1 MVLLSAA
8 EVSIERGERRL
19 LQDVDLSVASGQVW
33 QVLGANGVG
42 KSSLLRALA
51 GLARFGIEG
60 SISRFEALLYWAH
73 APAMKGALSPLENL
87 RCHPACDITSTPAQI
102 AIALDAVQL
111 SGFEDQP
118 VGSLSAGQQRRVA
131 LARLLLTDARLWLL
145 DEPFTALDGGGCD
158 WLEECIR
165 GHVSTGG
172 AVVFTSHQP
181 SRFSELQQDLDLGSY
196 AVS

>member
-1 MVLLSAA
+1 MLLLSAA
-8 EVSIERGERRL
+8 DVSIERGERRL
-19 LQDVDLSVASGQVW
+19 LQGVDLSVASGQVW

-51 GLARFGIEG
+51 GLARFGVEG
-60 SISRFEALLYWAH
+60 SIARFEPLLYLAH
-73 APAMKGALSPLENL
+73 APAIKGALSPLENL
-87 RCHPACDITSTPAQI
+87 RCHPACDITSSPAQI
-102 AIALDAVQL
+102 ALALEAVQL
-111 SGFEDQP
+111 GGFEHQP

-145 DEPFTALDGGGCD
+145 DEPFTALDGAGCD
-158 WLEECIR
+158 WLEECIS

>member
-1 MVLLSAA
+1 MLLLSAA
-8 EVSIERGERRL
+8 DVSIERGERRL
-19 LQDVDLSVASGQVW
+19 LQGVDLSVASGQVW

-51 GLARFGIEG
+51 GLARFGVEG
-60 SISRFEALLYWAH
+60 SIARFEPLLYLAH
-73 APAMKGALSPLENL
+73 APAIKGALSPLENL
-87 RCHPACDITSTPAQI
+87 RCHPACDITSSPAQI
-102 AIALDAVQL
+102 ALALEAVQL
-111 SGFEDQP
+111 GGFEHQP

-145 DEPFTALDGGGCD
+145 DEPFTALDRAGCD

-165 GHVSTGG
+165 GHVSAGG
-172 AVVFTSHQP
+172 AVIFTSHQP

>member
-1 MVLLSAA
+1 MLLLSAA
-8 EVSIERGERRL
+8 DVSIERGERRL

-33 QVLGANGVG
+33 QVLGANCVG

-51 GLARFGIEG
+51 GLARFGVEG
-60 SISRFEALLYWAH
+60 SIARFEPLLYLAH
-73 APAMKGALSPLENL
+73 APAIKGALSPLENL

-181 SRFSELQQDLDLGSY
+181 SRFSELQHDLDLANY

>member
-60 SISRFEALLYWAH
+60 SIFRFEPLLYLAH
-73 APAMKGALSPLENL
+73 APAIKGALSPLENL

-181 SRFSELQQDLDLGSY
+181 SRFSELQHDLDLANY

>member
-1 MVLLSAA
+1 MLLLSAA

-51 GLARFGIEG
+51 GLARFGVEG
-60 SISRFEALLYWAH
+60 SIARFEPLLYLAH
-73 APAMKGALSPLENL
+73 APAIKGALSPLENL

-181 SRFSELQQDLDLGSY
+181 SRFSELQHDLDLANY

>member
-51 GLARFGIEG
+51 GLARFGVEG
-60 SISRFEALLYWAH
+60 SIFRFEPLLYLAH
-73 APAMKGALSPLENL
+73 APAIKGALSPLENL

-181 SRFSELQQDLDLGSY
+181 SRFSELQHDLDLANY

>member
-1 MVLLSAA
+1 MLLLSAA
-8 EVSIERGERRL
+8 DVSIERGERRL
-19 LQDVDLSVASGQVW
+19 LQGVDLSVASGQVW

-51 GLARFGIEG
+51 GLARFGVEG
-60 SISRFEALLYWAH
+60 SIARFEHLLYLAH
-73 APAMKGALSPLENL
+73 APAIKGALSPLENL

-181 SRFSELQQDLDLGSY
+181 SRFSELQHDLDLANY

>member
-1 MVLLSAA
+1 MTLLAAA

-19 LQDVDLSVASGQVW
+19 LQAVNLSVESGQVW

-51 GLARFGIEG
+51 GLARFGVEG
-60 SISRFEALLYWAH
+60 SISRFEPLLYLAH
-73 APAMKGALSPLENL
+73 APAIKRALSPLENL

-102 AIALDAVQL
+102 EAALAALQL
-111 SGFEDQP
+111 GGFENQP

-145 DEPFTALDGGGCD
+145 DEPFTALDGSGCD
-158 WLEECIR
+158 WLEDCIR
-165 GHVSTGG
+165 RHISAGG
-172 AVVFTSHQP
+172 AVIFTSHQP
-181 SRFSELQQDLDLGSY
+181 SRFTELQQDLDLAHH

>member
-1 MVLLSAA
+1 MLLLSAA
-8 EVSIERGERRL
+8 DVSIERGERRL
-19 LQDVDLSVASGQVW
+19 LQGVDLSVASGQVW

-51 GLARFGIEG
+51 GLARFGVEG
-60 SISRFEALLYWAH
+60 SIFRFEPLLYLAH
-73 APAMKGALSPLENL
+73 APAIKGALSPLENL

-181 SRFSELQQDLDLGSY
+181 SRFSELQHDLDLANY

>member
-1 MVLLSAA
+1 MTLLAAA

-19 LQDVDLSVASGQVW
+19 LQAVNLSVESGQVW

-51 GLARFGIEG
+51 GLARFGVEG
-60 SISRFEALLYWAH
+60 SIFRFEPLLYLAH
-73 APAMKGALSPLENL
+73 APAIKGALSPLENL

-181 SRFSELQQDLDLGSY
+181 SRFSELQQDLDLANY

>member
-1 MVLLSAA
+1 MLLLSAA
-8 EVSIERGERRL
+8 KVSIERGERRL

-51 GLARFGIEG
+51 GLARFGVEG
-60 SISRFEALLYWAH
+60 SISRFEPLLYLAH
-73 APAMKGALSPLENL
+73 APAIKRALSPLENL
-87 RCHPACDITSTPAQI
+87 RCHPACDITSSPAQI
-102 AIALDAVQL
+102 ALALAAVQL
-111 SGFEDQP
+111 GGFEHQP

-181 SRFSELQQDLDLGSY
+181 SRFSELQHDLDLANY

>member
-1 MVLLSAA
+1 MTLLAAA

-19 LQDVDLSVASGQVW
+19 LQGVSLSVESGQVW

-51 GLARFGIEG
+51 GLARFGVEG
-60 SISRFEALLYWAH
+60 SITRFEPLLYLAH
-73 APAMKGALSPLENL
+73 APAIKRALSPLENL

-102 AIALDAVQL
+102 KVALEAVQL
-111 SGFEDQP
+111 EGFEGQP

-131 LARLLLTDARLWLL
+131 LARLLLSDARLWLL
-145 DEPFTALDGGGCD
+145 DEPFTALDGSGCD
-158 WLEECIR
+158 WLEGCVR
-165 GHVSTGG
+165 RHLGGGG
-172 AVVFTSHQP
+172 AAIFTSHQP
-181 SRFSELQQDLDLGSY
+181 SRFSELQQDLDLAHY

>member
-1 MVLLSAA
+1 MLLLSAA
-8 EVSIERGERRL
+8 DVSIERGERRL

-51 GLARFGIEG
+51 GLARFGVEG
-60 SISRFEALLYWAH
+60 SIARFEPLLYLAH
-73 APAMKGALSPLENL
+73 APAIKGALSPLENL

-181 SRFSELQQDLDLGSY
+181 SRFSELQHDLDLANY

>member
-51 GLARFGIEG
+51 GLARFGVEG
-60 SISRFEALLYWAH
+60 SISRFEALLYLAH
-73 APAMKGALSPLENL
+73 APAIKRALSAMENL
-87 RCHPACDITSTPAQI
+87 RCHPACDITATPAQI

-181 SRFSELQQDLDLGSY
+181 SRFSELQHDLDLANY

>member
-1 MVLLSAA
+1 MLLLSAA
-8 EVSIERGERRL
+8 DVSIERGERRL
-19 LQDVDLSVASGQVW
+19 LQGVDLSVASGQVW

-51 GLARFGIEG
+51 GLARFGVEG
-60 SISRFEALLYWAH
+60 SIARFEPLLYLAH
-73 APAMKGALSPLENL
+73 APAIKGALSPLENL
-87 RCHPACDITSTPAQI
+87 RCHPACDITSSPAQI
-102 AIALDAVQL
+102 ALALEAVQL
-111 SGFEDQP
+111 GGFEHQP

-145 DEPFTALDGGGCD
+145 DEPFTALDGAGCA

-165 GHVSTGG
+165 GHVSAGG
-172 AVVFTSHQP
+172 AVIFTSHQP

>member
-1 MVLLSAA
+1 MLLLSAA
-8 EVSIERGERRL
+8 DVSIERGERRL
-19 LQDVDLSVASGQVW
+19 LQGVDLSVASGQVW

-51 GLARFGIEG
+51 GLARFGVEG
-60 SISRFEALLYWAH
+60 SIARFEPLLYLAH
-73 APAMKGALSPLENL
+73 APAIKGALSPLENL
-87 RCHPACDITSTPAQI
+87 RCHPACDITSSPAQI
-102 AIALDAVQL
+102 ALALEAVQL
-111 SGFEDQP
+111 GGFEHQP

-165 GHVSTGG
+165 GHVSAGG
-172 AVVFTSHQP
+172 AVIFTSHQP

>member
-1 MVLLSAA
+1 MLLLSAA
-8 EVSIERGERRL
+8 DVSIERGERRL
-19 LQDVDLSVASGQVW
+19 LQGVDLSVASGQVW

-51 GLARFGIEG
+51 GLARFGVEG
-60 SISRFEALLYWAH
+60 SIARFEPLLYLAH
-73 APAMKGALSPLENL
+73 APAIKGALSPLENL
-87 RCHPACDITSTPAQI
+87 RCHPACDITSSPAQI
-102 AIALDAVQL
+102 ALALEAVQL
-111 SGFEDQP
+111 GGFEHQP

-145 DEPFTALDGGGCD
+145 DEPFTALDGAGCD
-158 WLEECIR
+158 WFEECIR
-165 GHVSTGG
+165 GHVSAGG
-172 AVVFTSHQP
+172 AVIFTSHQP

>member
-1 MVLLSAA
+1 MLLLSAA

-19 LQDVDLSVASGQVW
+19 LQGVDLSVASGQVW

-51 GLARFGIEG
+51 GLARFGVEG
-60 SISRFEALLYWAH
+60 SIARFEPLLYLAH
-73 APAMKGALSPLENL
+73 APAIKGALSPLENL

-181 SRFSELQQDLDLGSY
+181 SRFSELQHDLDLANY